1 LKELGGCELDL
12 IRDVE
17 ALFAPHETYGLVLN
31 SPANIPNHSIN
42 RRVFPVRFDNFL
54 AFAIMQ
60 HCL

>member
-1 LKELGGCELDL
+1 M
-12 IRDVE
+12 E